1 MFIPDYVSE
10 ILQILNAHHYE
21 AYVVGGAIRN
31 HLLHL
36 PAHDYDVTTNALPQQ
51 LKEVFQ
57 NYATIDTGIQHGTV
71 TVLINH
77 HPVEITTYRKDS
89 AYTDHRH
96 PSSVTFTSELQEDCK
111 RRDFTINAMCYHP
124 SCGIL
129 DFFSGQQD
137 LNNHILRCIGNPEE
151 RFEEDALR
159 ILRALRFAARLNFT
173 IEENTSRTLIQ
184 KKETSGS
191 ASVRMALFLRPLQDI
206 SKARQILQR
215 MKCSNAYMS
224 SVLNLLQVEDMPVS
238 NRINMRYLLA
248 ALTVDFDMYLHYCST
263 FQATDNAQKLYT
275 EVTSDTYAYT
285 LSQLKITGKD
295 LLALGY
301 KGKEIGETLHTLLEM
316 VMQEKIHNTKEEL
329 LQALQSTI

>member
-1 MFIPDYVSE
+1 M
-10 ILQILNAHHYE
+10 
-21 AYVVGGAIRN
+21 
-31 HLLHL
+31 
-36 PAHDYDVTTNALPQQ
+36 
-51 LKEVFQ
+51 
-57 NYATIDTGIQHGTV
+57 
-71 TVLINH
+71 
-77 HPVEITTYRKDS
+77 
-89 AYTDHRH
+89 
-96 PSSVTFTSELQEDCK
+96 
-111 RRDFTINAMCYHP
+111 
-124 SCGIL
+124 
-129 DFFSGQQD
+129 
-137 LNNHILRCIGNPEE
+137 RCIGNPEE

-184 KKETSGS
+184 KKETLSYVSIERITSEWMGILESGYPCTILKKYRSVIEVFLPEIKEYTESAYSSVLNTLKKETSGS
-191 ASVRMALFLRPLQDI
+191 SSVRMALFLRPLQDI

-224 SVLNLLQVEDMPVS
+224 SVLNLLQTEDMPVKD
-238 NRINMRYLLA
+238 RIDMRYLLA
-248 ALTVDFDMYLHYCST
+248 SLTVDFDMYVHYNTAFRST
-263 FQATDNAQKLYT
+263 DDAQKQYT